1 MNRIV
6 EATAELISRHGL
18 SATTL
23 DDVVAASG
31 TSKGQ
36 VFHYFPGGKD
46 ELLLAVAQYE
56 ADRVHARMDERM
68 PELSSWSAWSQWRDQ
83 LVGQYDIHGNDCPMT
98 TLVVDLHR
106 AGPGARALIA
116 ETAARLQSRIRT
128 GIHQMQAEGL
138 VGAHVDADA
147 IAHSLVAG
155 IHGGATLLQL
165 ATGADSHIG
174 SVIDTAVEQ
183 LKGTASQRTAVH
195 PR

>member
-83 LVGQYDIHGNDCPMT
+83 LVGEYDMHGNDCPMT

-116 ETAARLQSRIRT
+116 ETSARLQSRIRT

-155 IHGGATLLQL
+155 IHGATLLQL

-174 SVIDTAVEQ
+174 TVIDTAIEQ
-183 LKGTASQRTAVH
+183 LESTAPRRTAVH
-195 PR
+195 PT